1 MHHPLFVRSP
11 TDWSNLST
19 ALNVT
24 KKMLDCKTKGQKAI
38 DSLDLQLYVKCI
50 QLQKKNKIMEGF
62 IFRMGE
68 PHVAFTV
75 LRVLDKISNNSGLG
89 KISNNS
95 QSLKKPDYMDLHHC
109 VR

>member
-1 MHHPLFVRSP
+1 
-11 TDWSNLST
+11 
-19 ALNVT
+19 
-24 KKMLDCKTKGQKAI
+24 
-38 DSLDLQLYVKCI
+38 
-50 QLQKKNKIMEGF
+50 MEGF

-68 PHVAFTV
+68 PHVAFIV

-95 QSLKKPDYMDLHHC
+95 QSLKKPEYMDLHHC

>member
-1 MHHPLFVRSP
+1 
-11 TDWSNLST
+11 
-19 ALNVT
+19 
-24 KKMLDCKTKGQKAI
+24 
-38 DSLDLQLYVKCI
+38 
-50 QLQKKNKIMEGF
+50 MEGF

-68 PHVAFTV
+68 PHVAFIV

-95 QSLKKPDYMDLHHC
+95 QSLKKLEYMDLHHC